1 MGYICVTRN
10 GLSLV
15 YRLYT
20 LPLIVM
26 HYSSNVKDNYWS
38 AFFFFFRP
46 DFGGKHL
53 VSSLQKELS
62 PKQML

>member
-26 HYSSNVKDNYWS
+26 HYSGNVKDNYWTAS
-38 AFFFFFRP
+38 FPPQILEGNIWLGLYR
-46 DFGGKHL
+46 KN
-53 VSSLQKELS
+53 
-62 PKQML
+62 